1 MKINNKQI
9 LGIFLI
15 TMSVIIFICNVTL
28 IVMLAVP
35 PMIMGIMF
43 VVGII
48 LMCSTTKEE
57 KKEVSYP

>member
-28 IVMLAVP
+28 IVMLAIP
-35 PMIMGIMF
+35 PMYIFIMF
-43 VVGII
+43 FVGLI
-48 LMCSTTKEE
+48 LICLSTKEE
-57 KKEVSYP
+57 QKEVSYP